1 MPDDIAHSVCPH
13 DCPSTCSLEVELLGE
28 SRIGRIHGGQRD
40 GYTAGVVCAKVA
52 RYAERQHHP
61 DRLLTPLRRIGDKG
75 TGRAAFEPVSWED
88 ALDLVAERFIQATQ
102 RYGTESVWPYFYA
115 GTMGHVQRD
124 GIDRLRHVM
133 KYSRQFSTICT
144 TLADGGWLAGV
155 GVKRGVDSREIAES
169 DLIVVWGGNPV
180 STQVNVMSHIQH
192 ARKHRGAKLV
202 VVDPY
207 RTGTAEAADLHLM
220 VRPGTDVA
228 LACAVMHV
236 LFKEGYADR
245 AYMARYTDVP
255 ERLEAHLAS
264 RDPAWASAITG
275 VPEAQILDF
284 ARLYGGTPRSFIR
297 LGYGFSR
304 TRNGSAQMHAV
315 TCLPAVTGAW
325 RHRGGGALY
334 AGAALYD
341 LEKTL
346 IRGLDRLDET
356 VRMLDQ
362 SRIGAVLT
370 GDAGALKGGPPVT
383 AMLIQ
388 NTNPMAVAPDSLT
401 VRAGFARDDLFTCV
415 HEQFLTE
422 TAAMADI
429 VLPATT
435 FLEHDDIYTAS
446 GHTMLQIARKIVEP
460 PGEARQN
467 HDVLAGL
474 ARRLGADHRGF
485 GMSPWAIIEETL
497 VATSALRRRHD
508 LPDFPPAADFLDGRG
523 FDCSLPF
530 DTAHFLDGFGHKDGK
545 FHFAADW
552 SALGPQGAR
561 LSPLPD
567 QNWVIDRETADRP
580 FRLVTAPARSFLNT
594 SFTETPS
601 SRTREGRPAVLI
613 HPDDL
618 AALDRGE
625 GARLRLGNERGSVV
639 VHARG
644 FDGVQR
650 GVVVVEGIW
659 PNAAFEEGIGINAL
673 TSAEP
678 GLPVGGAVFH
688 DTAIWIRAV

>member
-1 MPDDIAHSVCPH
+1 MPDDFAHSVCPH
-13 DCPSTCSLEVELLGE
+13 DCPSTCALEVELLDG
-28 SRIGRIHGGQRD
+28 RTIGRIRGGRRD
-40 GYTAGVVCAKVA
+40 GYTAGAVCAKVA
-52 RYAERQHHP
+52 RYAERQYHP
-61 DRLLTPLRRIGDKG
+61 DRLMTPLRRVGDKG
-75 TGRAAFEPVSWED
+75 VGRAAFEAVSWD
-88 ALDLVAERFIQATQ
+88 AALDLVAEQFIQAAQ
-102 RYGTESVWPYFYA
+102 RYGTETVWPYFYA

-144 TLADGGWLAGV
+144 TLADTGWLAGV

-180 STQVNVMSHIQH
+180 STQVNLMTHIQR
-192 ARKHRGAKLV
+192 ARKNRGAKLV

-220 VRPGTDVA
+220 VRPGTDAA
-228 LACAVMHV
+228 LACAIMHV
-236 LFKEGYADR
+236 LFKEGFADR

-264 RDPAWASAITG
+264 RDPAWAAAITG

-284 ARLYGGTPRSFIR
+284 ARLYGRTPRSFIR
-297 LGYGFSR
+297 LGYGFARS
-304 TRNGSAQMHAV
+304 RNGSAQMHAV
-315 TCLPAVTGAW
+315 TCLPAITGAW
-325 RHRGGGALY
+325 QHPGGGALY
-334 AGAALYD
+334 SGGALYKLD
-341 LEKTL
+341 KAL
-346 IRGLDRLDET
+346 IQGLDRLDPT
-356 VRMLDQ
+356 VRALDQ
-362 SRIGAVLT
+362 SRIGAILT

-401 VRAGFARDDLFTCV
+401 VRAGFARDDLFACV

-435 FLEHDDIYTAS
+435 FLEHDDIYTAG

-460 PGEARQN
+460 PGETREN
-467 HDVLAGL
+467 HTVLAGL
-474 ARRLGADHRGF
+474 AQRLGADHRGF

-497 VATSALRRRHD
+497 ATSGL
-508 LPDFPPAADFLDGRG
+508 PPAAELLDGRG
-523 FDCSLPF
+523 LDRALPF
-530 DTAHFLDGFGHKDGK
+530 DTAHFLDGFGHPDGK

-552 SALGPQGAR
+552 SALGPQGAA
-561 LSPLPD
+561 LSSLPD
-567 QNWVIDRETADRP
+567 QNWVIDRATADKP
-580 FRLVTAPARSFLNT
+580 YRLVTAPARSFLNT
-594 SFTETPS
+594 SFSETPS
-601 SRTREGRPAVLI
+601 SQSREGQPTVLI

-625 GARLRLGNERGSVV
+625 GGRLRLGNERGSVV
-639 VHARG
+639 VPARA

-678 GLPVGGAVFH
+678 GPPAGGAVFH
-688 DTAIWIRAV
+688 DTAIWVRAV